1 MFEPENMC
9 QVFFYTDPT
18 FTQQDIASMVLP
30 AVPQV
35 GWTVRLRM
43 TATDKREIYKVV
55 SVTLDIIRSPGAG
68 RATYNIVVKPQ

>member
-1 MFEPENMC
+1 MYNPESMC
-9 QVFFYTDPT
+9 NCFFHTDLEE
-18 FTQQDIASMVLP
+18 QDIASMVLP